1 MNNFA
6 IQLYRIT
13 VPKYF
18 RRKIQAKKLPRTI
31 FNYYINHPE
40 KLTPEIEL
48 ILNYLK
54 TNPIAVYPY
63 TFQNQY
69 HPEDIEVFYDKKN
82 GLRYVLMNGKKL
94 YFKKRWNVKRI
105 KKAYSILLKEQDNQ
119 SPHRYLSEQF
129 QFDEG
134 DVLVDA
140 GAAEGN
146 FALSLVEKTS
156 RIILFEPDKEWIEP
170 LEATFEPWKHK
181 VTIIN
186 KFVGDSTNSNQIT
199 LDNVISPIT
208 IGIFLKVDVE
218 GAELKLLKGATQL
231 LSQQKPFKIAICTY
245 HREQDEKEISEF
257 LRGYNFK
264 ISFSDGYMLPIF
276 DKKMRSP
283 YFFRRGLIRAKK

>member
-1 MNNFA
+1 MNNFT

-18 RRKIQAKKLPRTI
+18 RRKIQAKKLPRSI
-31 FNYYINHPE
+31 FKYYNIHPE
-40 KLTPEIEL
+40 ELTPEIES

-54 TNPIAVYPY
+54 TNPIAVFPY
-63 TFQNQY
+63 SFQDNY
-69 HPEDIEVFYDKKN
+69 RLDDIEVFYDSKT
-82 GLRYVLMNGKKL
+82 GLRYTLMDGKKL
-94 YFKKRWNVKRI
+94 IFKKRWSINRI
-105 KKAYSILLKEQDNQ
+105 KKAYSILLKEQDIQ

-129 QFDEG
+129 QFNEG

-146 FALSLVEKTS
+146 FALSLVEKAS
-156 RIILFEPDKEWIEP
+156 RIILFEPDKEWLEP
-170 LEATFEPWKHK
+170 LHATFAPWKDK

-186 KFVGDSTNSNQIT
+186 KFVGDTTNANQIT
-199 LDNVISPIT
+199 LDNIIT
-208 IGIFLKVDVE
+208 PLKTEIFLKVDVE
-218 GAELKLLKGATQL
+218 GAELKLLKGTTKL

-245 HREQDEKEISEF
+245 HREQDEKEITNF
-257 LRGYNFK
+257 LAKYNFK

-283 YFFRRGLIRAKK
+283 YFFRRGLIRAEK

>member
-63 TFQNQY
+63 TFQNRY

-82 GLRYVLMNGKKL
+82 GLRYVLMDGKKL

-170 LEATFEPWKHK
+170 LKATFEPWKHK

-208 IGIFLKVDVE
+208 TGIFLKVDVE
-218 GAELKLLKGATQL
+218 GTELKLLKGATQL

-257 LRGYNFK
+257 LGRYNFK